1 MGLIV
6 INSAPT
12 QAAIGDTITVS
23 GWALDGTGALRP
35 NTNIII
41 WFYGNTTPNYPLTT
55 NGSGYFSTNILIS
68 GSAFTFGNYT
78 INATSAVPLFN
89 ASSTSKIIKII
100 VGTVIGSSSLGY
112 RSLSLNGIYAK
123 QSIESRS
130 VQPNE
135 TAYITGVLRD
145 SLGNG
150 LNNQTVSVYFG
161 STFLNSVATGPSGN
175 FNITL
180 NSSDLSIL
188 PVNALSVLNISYAG
202 DTFHNGSSRITEL
215 HVFTNAQLVF
225 QSPSVGVLG
234 SNYDILCA
242 SVDSNGNPI
251 MGRTINITWN
261 VTNIGLSVTNSAGVI
276 SQNYF
281 IDPNNNTV
289 GNVTISLKLDTGVSD
304 SATILISQNSGFG
317 GLAIMLYYALQ
328 MDYTTYLLPIV
339 IILAIFAVVLVICLV
354 MRARPKE
361 EKKVVT
367 PVNLQSRTAELKELV
382 GAGKFNDAVKY
393 LYNMFADTVNQYS
406 GVARAPS
413 ETTREFAV
421 MVIKKEGLNP
431 QLVNGLTQLFEQA
444 RYSNE
449 TLDKEDYNKAAKY
462 FAELYS
468 LISGGSLKLA

>member
-1 MGLIV
+1 
-6 INSAPT
+6 
-12 QAAIGDTITVS
+12 
-23 GWALDGTGALRP
+23 
-35 NTNIII
+35 
-41 WFYGNTTPNYPLTT
+41 
-55 NGSGYFSTNILIS
+55 
-68 GSAFTFGNYT
+68 
-78 INATSAVPLFN
+78 
-89 ASSTSKIIKII
+89 
-100 VGTVIGSSSLGY
+100 
-112 RSLSLNGIYAK
+112 
-123 QSIESRS
+123 
-130 VQPNE
+130 
-135 TAYITGVLRD
+135 
-145 SLGNG
+145 
-150 LNNQTVSVYFG
+150 
-161 STFLNSVATGPSGN
+161 
-175 FNITL
+175 
-180 NSSDLSIL
+180 
-188 PVNALSVLNISYAG
+188 
-202 DTFHNGSSRITEL
+202 
-215 HVFTNAQLVF
+215 
-225 QSPSVGVLG
+225 
-234 SNYDILCA
+234 
-242 SVDSNGNPI
+242 